1 MTKEEKYTRN
11 EISRL
16 KLEHFLSIGEERIK
30 IEEPLVVQMIYDQ
43 SNYPVPVCI
52 NRMLEMIED
61 EVMKR
66 ISKQYDQI
74 KSMSKMWKATPRIE
88 DPDAEVKE

>member
-1 MTKEEKYTRN
+1 MMDENRNLEN
-11 EISRL
+11 EIYRL
-16 KLEHFLSIGEERIK
+16 KLEHFLSIGEEKIK

-52 NRMLEMIED
+52 NRMLEMMED

-66 ISKQYDQI
+66 ISK
-74 KSMSKMWKATPRIE
+74 
-88 DPDAEVKE
+88 